1 MADGLNRV
9 MLLGNLG
16 ADPELRFTQGGQA
29 VLNMRLATTESYL
42 DKDKVRRERTD
53 WHNVVVWGK
62 RGEALAK
69 ILTKGS
75 SVFIEGS
82 LRTSSY
88 DNKEGQKV
96 YKTEINA
103 NNILLTGSRHRDG
116 GGAEA
121 GGAGGGYEGGGGGG
135 YEGGGGGGG
144 YEAEGGGGGGYAPSG
159 GGGGGGGGGYAPRA
173 ASASG
178 GGGGGGASAG
188 DFEVAFGRDKG
199 KRISEVQD
207 LSWLR
212 GTLERDLADG
222 SKERFHEK
230 ARAQLASIDAELAR
244 RTGGGARAIA
254 GGGGGGGGGGGYAPR
269 GGARPAPAQ
278 EAAPPAD
285 DYDAGAGGFGNDDD
299 IPF

>member
-62 RGEALAK
+62 RGEGLAK

-96 YKTEINA
+96 YKTEIHA
-103 NNILLTGSRHRDG
+103 NNILLTGSRNR
-116 GGAEA
+116 GAE
-121 GGAGGGYEGGGGGG
+121 GGSGYE
-135 YEGGGGGGG
+135 GGGG
-144 YEAEGGGGGGYAPSG
+144 YEAEGGDSGGDYAPAGGGGYSRGSG
-159 GGGGGGGGGYAPRA
+159 GGGSSGGGPVTSAGTSRSPSVATRASGSARSGISRGSAGPSSATSRTGRRRSSTRRRA
-173 ASASG
+173 ASSWPSTRSWRGAQAAARGPSPAAAAAVAAAVG
-178 GGGGGGASAG
+178 TRLAAAVVRPRSKRLRRPTTTMPAASATTTTS
-188 DFEVAFGRDKG
+188 R
-199 KRISEVQD
+199 SE
-207 LSWLR
+207 
-212 GTLERDLADG
+212 G
-222 SKERFHEK
+222 S
-230 ARAQLASIDAELAR
+230 LNR
-244 RTGGGARAIA
+244 R
-254 GGGGGGGGGGGYAPR
+254 
-269 GGARPAPAQ
+269 
-278 EAAPPAD
+278 
-285 DYDAGAGGFGNDDD
+285 
-299 IPF
+299 

>member
-103 NNILLTGSRHRDG
+103 NNILLTGSRK

-121 GGAGGGYEGGGGGG
+121 GG

-144 YEAEGGGGGGYAPSG
+144 YEADHEGGGGGGDYAPQASS
-159 GGGGGGGGGYAPRA
+159 GGGGGYAPRGGG
-173 ASASG
+173 SSG
-178 GGGGGGASAG
+178 GPVTSAG

-199 KRISEVQD
+199 KRISEVGD

-212 GTLERDLADG
+212 GTLERDLADS
-222 SKERFHEK
+222 SKERFHDK
-230 ARAQLASIDAELAR
+230 ARGQLAAIDAELAR
-244 RTGGGARAIA
+244 RTGGGARTIA
-254 GGGGGGGGGGGYAPR
+254 GGGGGGGGGGYAPR
-269 GGARPAPAQ
+269 GGGRPAPQQ
-278 EAAPPAD
+278 EAPPPPAD
-285 DYDAGAGGFGNDDD
+285 DYDAGSFGNDDD